1 VSYQGHGLQSAS
13 SAYRIPDGQVV
24 LLTHLQE
31 GQRATVLQ
39 LPAQVKRAG
48 AEHPA
53 LPEAGHVLDR
63 QRDPPGRL
71 NLHEGKIPVP
81 VAGTAPRGWGGEAER
96 LQKRN
101 PSVRV
106 LGVVGDG
113 LRQGDQKCPG
123 HRNADRPRNARRC
136 CDNGP
141 SENARSAACLN
152 YSRDVWRPSVHRRL
166 SVRGDWRRRAAPDR
180 RPCRHERHVGE
191 PSPPE

>member
-1 VSYQGHGLQSAS
+1 MSYQGHGLQSAS

-81 VAGTAPRGWGGEAER
+81 VAGTAPAAGAGRRSAYKSGIP
-96 LQKRN
+96 Q
-101 PSVRV
+101 SVSSALSAMAFAKAIRSALV
-106 LGVVGDG
+106 TEMQTDLGT
-113 LRQGDQKCPG
+113 QGDAATMGP
-123 HRNADRPRNARRC
+123 ARTP
-136 CDNGP
+136 DP
-141 SENARSAACLN
+141 
-152 YSRDVWRPSVHRRL
+152 
-166 SVRGDWRRRAAPDR
+166 RRA
-180 RPCRHERHVGE
+180 
-191 PSPPE
+191 